1 MKLPMR
7 HSPAGAG
14 ARAARGFTLIEIL
27 VVMAL
32 IGIVLALVANRMSDA
47 SVKGKVA
54 ATKIALDTLSGD
66 IQTYA
71 LDVGNPPDKLDD
83 LIKKPG
89 NATNWN
95 GPYAKEKELKDPWGK
110 PFVYHAPGSHGNDFD
125 LSSMGPDGKEGGEG
139 LRAADIV
146 NWEK

>member
-1 MKLPMR
+1 MR
-7 HSPAGAG
+7 SSPASAP

-32 IGIVLALVANRMSDA
+32 IGIVLALVANRMADA

-54 ATKIALDTLSGD
+54 ATKISLDTLAGD

-83 LIKKPG
+83 LMKKPG

-95 GPYAKEKELKDPWGK
+95 GPYARDKDLKDPWGH
-110 PFVYHAPGSHGNDFD
+110 PFVYHSPGTHGNDFD
-125 LSSMGPDGKEGGEG
+125 LYSMGPDGKEGGEG

-146 NWEK
+146 NWDK